1 MFTPTDTNNI
11 PLPPNQ
17 MIVVICED
25 LSRLKI
31 MARFAPNIKRKITAY
46 KPIIRATPLTSE
58 IIN

>member
-25 LSRLKI
+25 LSRFKI
-31 MARFAPNIKRKITAY
+31 LARFAPNIKRKITAF
-46 KPIIRATPLTSE
+46 KSAIKII
-58 IIN
+58 